1 MGHSVQSKTAKM
13 IQGMEHL
20 PYEGR
25 LRELGAIQPGE
36 EEAPGRPQSDLSV
49 S

>member
-1 MGHSVQSKTAKM
+1 MGHSVQSKTAEM

-25 LRELGAIQPGE
+25 LRELEAIQPGE
-36 EEAPGRPQSDLSV
+36 EEATGRLQGDLSV